1 MNETI
6 SRLLDDDLGRR
17 ECGAAVSSLGAD
29 ELRTVERYQ
38 MIGALMRRE
47 ATDAAVAVCRNRVSM
62 RIAEAIEREPA
73 WMLPRSGRRGGRG
86 ARSTARFAAFAG
98 GFAAAAA
105 IAAVAVTALVSG
117 PLATV
122 DRAPAP
128 LAAVDDVGPAASA
141 MDRDELG
148 SLLIEHGEFTGSA
161 GLNGLVAY
169 AKFVSSGG
177 E

>member
-17 ECGAAVSSLGAD
+17 EREAAVSSLGAD

-38 MIGALMRRE
+38 MIGVLMRRE
-47 ATDAAVAVCRNRVSM
+47 ASDAAVAVCRNRVST
-62 RIAEAIEREPA
+62 RIAEVIEREPA
-73 WMLPRSGRRGGRG
+73 WLLPGADRRRSRG
-86 ARSTARFAAFAG
+86 ARPTSRFAAFAG

-105 IAAVAVTALVSG
+105 IAVVAVTTFVSD

-122 DRAPAP
+122 DPAPAP
-128 LAAVDDVGPAASA
+128 LAAADVAPVAGA

-148 SLLIEHGEFTGSA
+148 SLLVEHGEFTGSA